1 MNDKSIVLSNILDTE
16 GLENSVEP
24 VMLIDLTPVLA
35 IQQIEQKV
43 KEYSQS
49 QINKKA
55 QLDQERLKNIADL
68 IEKRNERDQNRKGKS
83 L

>member
-24 VMLIDLTPVLA
+24 VMLIDLTPTLA
-35 IQQIEQKV
+35 LLLIEQKV

-49 QINKKA
+49 LIDKKA
-55 QLDQERLKNIADL
+55 QLEQERFKKIADL
-68 IEKRNERDQNRKGKS
+68 LRKRNGQNQKE
-83 L
+83 